1 MVVVIVEDGE
11 ELEIGGVVVVVIVE
25 DGDELE
31 IGGVV
36 VVVIVEDGDEE
47 RGDGERLSS
56 AKSTF
61 QLTNNGLLTVLEIK
75 ITLTDYDVK
84 HINKM
89 CMAL

>member
-1 MVVVIVEDGE
+1 M
-11 ELEIGGVVVVVIVE
+11 
-25 DGDELE
+25 
-31 IGGVV
+31 

-47 RGDGERLSS
+47 RGGGERLSS

-89 CMAL
+89 